1 MRSKSAPVRAVEAR
15 IRVVFTIVMVL
26 MAEQGRAE
34 EPFSLARR
42 IDLPRVE
49 GRIDHLAF
57 DAASQH
63 LFVAA
68 LGNNTVEVLDVSGGT
83 IAVTSERR
91 FGFTRLA
98 DAGATAH
105 VVYERPSRET

>member
-1 MRSKSAPVRAVEAR
+1 
-15 IRVVFTIVMVL
+15 
-26 MAEQGRAE
+26 
-34 EPFSLARR
+34 
-42 IDLPRVE
+42 
-49 GRIDHLAF
+49 
-57 DAASQH
+57 